1 MLDYSFNEFVIINNL
16 YFVFHYLF
24 KGRFFFFYS
33 QKKKWKVFFKG
44 LSSSHSNLEIEYFQK
59 KKKSKDRMEN

>member
-24 KGRFFFFYS
+24 KGRFFI
-33 QKKKWKVFFKG
+33 FFKG